1 MFVNFQPESAF
12 ILIVSMSTRGKSALS
27 WSALES
33 AVCLELV
40 SLCRLF
46 ALIPIQVSSDLMN
59 YVQYLM
65 NLFIIVYLTVMHRQR
80 KHNAA
85 MMNIITTLPAPI
97 MK

>member
-1 MFVNFQPESAF
+1 MFVNFQPESVF

-40 SLCRLF
+40 SLCCLF
-46 ALIPIQVSSDLMN
+46 ALILIQVSSDLMN
-59 YVQYLM
+59 YVLDE
-65 NLFIIVYLTVMHRQR
+65 FIYLTMMHKQR

-85 MMNIITTLPAPI
+85 MMNIITIPPAPI